1 MLTRKQS
8 NCRLVISQHK
18 DHVCHGLCTYS
29 YCYFLLHD
37 EPRDML
43 ATLAAQGVTSVNDP
57 IQLLPMMNTLINPQ
71 NLQNRPMMET
81 RGSSVEAFEL
91 NASSDLTL
99 HLDTQQL
106 GGSHLAGL
114 IHPSTGYEPE
124 FLPGKSG

>member
-1 MLTRKQS
+1 MDVTQTPSATLI
-8 NCRLVISQHK
+8 N
-18 DHVCHGLCTYS
+18 G
-29 YCYFLLHD
+29 
-37 EPRDML
+37 EPAEML
-43 ATLAAQGVTSVNDP
+43 AALAAQGVTAVNDP
-57 IQLLPMMNTLINPQ
+57 IQSVYMMSTLANPQ
-71 NLQNRPMMET
+71 NFTMMET
-81 RGSSVEAFEL
+81 RGSNFEAYEL